1 MQIAMLTDCFFPS
14 FSFYVQLTLVAC
26 MLCSM
31 LTETDVWKKSR
42 CGILIVMMEVH
53 LLLKTLGTCSPF
65 GLCNVYTMLFLISLL
80 YSCSVFCSRLS
91 DFLSRLHLQGASGC
105 IYIKC
110 NTFWKVCCLLLWSF
124 YWQAMHNFLLFMPFT
139 VCRCGRYYSTDR
151 LQCVQL
157 CYMFALVK
165 LDLFNLSFGPCP

>member
-1 MQIAMLTDCFFPS
+1 
-14 FSFYVQLTLVAC
+14 

-80 YSCSVFCSRLS
+80 YSCSVYVPGCRTSS
-91 DFLSRLHLQGASGC
+91 VGC
-105 IYIKC
+105 IYRGPAAVYISNVIRFGRYVVYYFGHFTGKQC
-110 NTFWKVCCLLLWSF
+110 TIFFCSC
-124 YWQAMHNFLLFMPFT
+124 HLLFAVVGDTIPPIDCNACSYVT
-139 VCRCGRYYSTDR
+139 CLHWS
-151 LQCVQL
+151 
-157 CYMFALVK
+157 
-165 LDLFNLSFGPCP
+165 N